1 MSEHRR
7 EKMLVEAIQ
16 NGTVIDH
23 IPAGKGLT
31 ILGRLQLRNAEVRLT
46 VGLNLPSHG
55 GGMKDLIKIDDWRF
69 TEQDAAELALFAPK
83 ATVNIIEEYRVVR
96 KFPIGLPETFVGVFV
111 CPNANCITHVE
122 PVESRFSVIQE
133 ATLQL
138 RCHYCERAFADTLFT
153 ENKS

>member
-1 MSEHRR
+1 MSEPRR

-31 ILGRLQLRNAEVRLT
+31 ILGRLQLKNAEARLT

-55 GGMKDLIKIDDWRF
+55 GGMKDLIKVDDWRF
-69 TEQDAAELALFAPK
+69 TELDAAELALFAPH
-83 ATVNIIEEYRVVR
+83 ATVNIIADYRVVR
-96 KFPIGLPETFVGVFV
+96 KFPIGLPEAFVGVFA

-122 PVESRFSVIQE
+122 PVESRFAVVAGSG
-133 ATLQL
+133 LQL

-153 ENKS
+153 ETKI